1 MQVNNLNK
9 SVPTE
14 LTQFT
19 GGENFKYRTTYD
31 STLRY
36 DGNRDEWQEVD
47 RLSSSRRYH
56 GMSAVP
62 GDLARYCLP
71 APTATHDDKKTPAHT
86 QSNTQAADDKE

>member
-19 GGENFKYRTTYD
+19 GGENFKYRTIFD

-36 DGNRDEWQEVD
+36 DSNRDEWQEVD

-56 GMSAVP
+56 GMSAVS

-71 APTATHDDKKTPAHT
+71 SPTADMKTPIQT
-86 QSNTQAADDKE
+86 QSNTQAADDKNKS

>member
-19 GGENFKYRTTYD
+19 GGENFKYRATYD

-36 DGNRDEWQEVD
+36 DGNRDEWHEVD

-56 GMSAVP
+56 GMSAVS

-71 APTATHDDKKTPAHT
+71 SPHSDMKTPAQT
-86 QSNTQAADDKE
+86 QSNTQAADDKNKS

>member
-56 GMSAVP
+56 GMSAVS

-71 APTATHDDKKTPAHT
+71 TPTVPHDDKKTPAHT